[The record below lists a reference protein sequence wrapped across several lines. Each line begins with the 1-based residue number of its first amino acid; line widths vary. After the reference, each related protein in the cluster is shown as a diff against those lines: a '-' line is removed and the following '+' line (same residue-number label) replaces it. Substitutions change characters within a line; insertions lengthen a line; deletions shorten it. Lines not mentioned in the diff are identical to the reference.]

1 MAYHNLYQLRSVG
14 CRFFTV
20 YGPWGRPDMAVYK
33 FVDKIYKGIPIPVY
47 NGGNMKRDFTF
58 VADIVRGL
66 EAIMEWREADGAP
79 QVFNLGNH
87 QPVAL
92 MKFIRILEAAV
103 GKNATILDAGASPG
117 EVETTFA
124 DVSLAHSILGYV
136 PTTSLEVGVERFV
149 RWYKSDLRKEEFSQ
163 ISD

>member
-1 MAYHNLYQLRSVG
+1 MAYHNLYELRSVG

-20 YGPWGRPDMAVYK
+20 YGPWGRPDMALYK
-33 FVDKIYKGIPIPVY
+33 FVDKISKGIPIPVY

-58 VADIVRGL
+58 VADIVRG
-66 EAIMEWREADGAP
+66 WRRSWSGARP
-79 QVFNLGNH
+79 TVRRRSSISATTS
-87 QPVAL
+87 PWRSE
-92 MKFIRILEAAV
+92 FIRILEAAV
-103 GKNATILDAGASPG
+103 GKRNHPRRRSVAG